1 MGFDTFTSKELMDIQ
16 DYTPLG
22 TWPTD
27 DILVGEVEK
36 SLDYTPN
43 QPDFVYTIT
52 VESHGDY
59 PKYKVLDDPED
70 RKSVV

>member
-27 DILVGEVEK
+27 DILIGEVEK
-36 SLDYTPN
+36 TSGLYAGSAGLRLHD
-43 QPDFVYTIT
+43 
-52 VESHGDY
+52 HGG
-59 PKYKVLDDPED
+59 ERMAII
-70 RKSVV
+70 RKIQGAR

>member
-1 MGFDTFTSKELMDIQ
+1 MMGFDTFTSKELMDIQ

-36 SLDYTPN
+36 EPGLYA
-43 QPDFVYTIT
+43 
-52 VESHGDY
+52 ESAGFRLHDHGG
-59 PKYKVLDDPED
+59 E
-70 RKSVV
+70 SW